1 VYQQRIMAKQ
11 GANNQELMK
20 ELADLKVEFEAVRKY
35 HIEHHEL
42 LKEEKDK
49 EIAELKEYNKKLKEE
64 NKTIKGGYFKESEF
78 DGQFKAMSKNELIG
92 YCEVLSQRAPVLRK
106 DWEKQKIE
114 IEQLKDWKNTLEEEN
129 KKLTEYKRIAEKFEK
144 ERQGQFARM
153 NKLKDE
159 LEVASSIAD
168 LTNATNQ
175 ENNKLREE
183 NKKLKEKLELKK
195 EEWWRPAYESFEE
208 AIVGEYGDQSEQAKK
223 YGFGVFK
230 KD

>member
-1 VYQQRIMAKQ
+1 MAKQ

-20 ELADLKVEFEAVRKY
+20 ELAE
-35 HIEHHEL
+35 
-42 LKEEKDK
+42 
-49 EIAELKEYNKKLKEE
+49 LKEE
-64 NKTIKGGYFKESEF
+64 NKK
-78 DGQFKAMSKNELIG
+78 
-92 YCEVLSQRAPVLRK
+92 
-106 DWEKQKIE
+106 
-114 IEQLKDWKNTLEEEN
+114 LKDRVYTEN
-129 KKLTEYKRIAEKFEK
+129 IRKVK
-144 ERQGQFARM
+144 ELRGEI

-183 NKKLKEKLELKK
+183 NKKLKEYNKHLEVDWEVAGNDLDKLREENEKLKEVNKNLIDATQYGYAEKIVELSEKLELKK

>member
-1 VYQQRIMAKQ
+1 MA
-11 GANNQELMK
+11 
-20 ELADLKVEFEAVRKY
+20 
-35 HIEHHEL
+35 
-42 LKEEKDK
+42 
-49 EIAELKEYNKKLKEE
+49 
-64 NKTIKGGYFKESEF
+64 KGGYFKESDF

-183 NKKLKEKLELKK
+183 NKKLKEYNKHLEVDWEVAGNDLDKLREENEKLKEKLELKK

>member
-1 VYQQRIMAKQ
+1 MA
-11 GANNQELMK
+11 
-20 ELADLKVEFEAVRKY
+20 
-35 HIEHHEL
+35 
-42 LKEEKDK
+42 
-49 EIAELKEYNKKLKEE
+49 
-64 NKTIKGGYFKESEF
+64 KGGYFKESDF

>member
-1 VYQQRIMAKQ
+1 MTN

-42 LKEEKDK
+42 LKEEKDT